1 MIHDDFVLLTKSRA
15 TLNKGGHLIITAHLM
30 NEIEKLLEDRKVR
43 PTAMRILIYRF
54 MAENGIALALTDI
67 ENAFE
72 KADRTTLYRTIKT
85 FEENGIVHQIDDG
98 TGVSK
103 YALCEK
109 GCNCEIDQDLHLHFH
124 CGNCDE
130 TICLTEHKI
139 PHINLPDGYFAEDV
153 NLVVTGICE
162 KCSG

>member
-1 MIHDDFVLLTKSRA
+1 MMFLYYWQKQKQQRSRKA
-15 TLNKGGHLIITAHLM
+15 LNDNIAFM
-30 NEIEKLLEDRKVR
+30 NEIEKLLEERKIR
-43 PTAMRILIYRF
+43 PTAMRILIYKF
-54 MAENGIALALTDI
+54 MAQKDIAVALTDI
-67 ENAFE
+67 ENAFA
-72 KADRTTLYRTIKT
+72 KADRTTLYRTLKT
-85 FEENGIVHQIDDG
+85 FEENSIVHQIEDG

-103 YALCEK
+103 YALCEA
-109 GCNCEIDQDLHLHFH
+109 GCNCEIEQDLHLHFH
-124 CGNCDE
+124 CSHCDE